1 MRSFLA
7 RIASGS
13 GRSLFRVVASG
24 LVAALFVAA
33 FVGVQEVNAQQ
44 RMDERSWLERAAIN
58 SNPITG
64 LYYGLQDVGAR
75 LGDAAWDSTPQAART
90 VVNGLTRDM
99 TAEQIARESLN
110 VPSTATITDTLTA
123 RLVGF
128 IAFMMGVIVSFLGK
142 VILLL
147 INVLLGF
154 LTYNGFADAPPVVVG
169 WRMVRDLANMFFIVI
184 LILASY
190 STILGWKSEL
200 HVKTVL
206 PKIIVSAVLVN
217 FSKTIVGL
225 LIDASQVVML
235 TFVNAFA
242 SIGAGN
248 FTNALHLP
256 LITATNAASEFQRLV
271 ASTTV
276 TSVQNVAA
284 TGAGQVILDVIIS
297 SALQIFL
304 LVVAI
309 GVMLMMV
316 VFVVGRI
323 VGLWML
329 LIFSPMPFLFD
340 SLPASMKGFMPQ
352 VGKYWN
358 QLSGLLTGGP
368 VMAFW
373 LWLTFATLSAQ
384 GQDERLGLYTQ
395 TGGSV
400 GAGFD
405 TGQNAI
411 SLFMSAIGNAQGL
424 GSYLI
429 AIAMMMMGL
438 QAAIDAAGALNSAGV
453 GGGLMKSIADKTKKY
468 AQRAALYG
476 AGGGVL
482 AGGYMAARGAGWAA
496 SGAAGAVDR
505 RYDVRG
511 RVAGGV
517 RKWVPFAGQN
527 KWLREQQFK
536 NRNEAYKEAKETREL
551 LKNTNAT
558 KAEED
563 AERSIAAFKYGLAGS
578 NAMNLLEREEL
589 AEKAANL
596 KSYDKELKTQK
607 DANTDGLKKTLK
619 DDTLAKRFADRA
631 NKQEATRRAIADL
644 ERQKSLITTDTKR
657 DEKDKEDIDE
667 KIKALRKGAPHL
679 LTDEEQRQKQLKEVR
694 QNWST
699 LEADAKTNFDVLRS
713 VANEGAFVEDK
724 ATGRLKVGDE
734 NAIQQTRNRLT
745 GRDRQN
751 FDAMVQHIRESGEVD
766 AAGNFQATGIK
777 IDRLKNMSIEQDS
790 NFKNRVVEIAV
801 NEKGEVD
808 AANTGYRHSDRRNFA
823 INQIQSG
830 LSAASAVNWLDTST
844 PDGRPAI
851 HGVGTS
857 AGVENRFVQHAKTVG
872 IAEAVQNVGGA
883 VGADGKWDAD
893 AKTAAPMR
901 AAAVHAAANYVQG
914 KLSERTASAETKI
927 EYTNTEG
934 TKVEKTRAEAAK
946 DSKAPQYIKDQ
957 IKGQYQA
964 EIQEVLPMLEGM
976 NDLPQDLKMDVV
988 AALGRSG
995 VAKSLDEGM
1004 MTPTQKQSRNAIREA
1019 ALSTSDEVTEWFT
1032 KQNGTADGRQKMED
1046 FDAIRGYDEDRRA
1059 RFFDSHPEMQASY
1072 AEYERYAAARS
1083 AINQFNET
1091 GKKKGASSGSRPR
1104 GGGGGGRRGGG
1115 GGGGAAPA
1123 AGGSGGGG
1131 TP

>member
-1 MRSFLA
+1 MRSF
-7 RIASGS
+7 
-13 GRSLFRVVASG
+13 F
-24 LVAALFVAA
+24 
-33 FVGVQEVNAQQ
+33 
-44 RMDERSWLERAAIN
+44 SWLAGACCVTLLLGISAPPAFAQAPSFGEAVTN
-58 SNPITG
+58 SLIPG
-64 LYYGLQDVGAR
+64 LGAYR
-75 LGDAAWDSTPQAART
+75 AART
-90 VVNGLTRDM
+90 LIREDERNGSAVNTIMDYVYPQRTSVEVDSQGNVVSERTETPQE
-99 TAEQIARESLN
+99 TARRQLG
-110 VPSTATITDTLTA
+110 VPTTGTIVDTLTA
-123 RLVGF
+123 KLVGF

-154 LTYNGFADAPPVVVG
+154 LTYNGFADAPPVVIG

-190 STILGWKSEL
+190 GTILGWRTNEL
-200 HVKTVL
+200 HVKNIL
-206 PKIIVSAVLVN
+206 PKVLMAAVLVN
-217 FSKTIVGL
+217 FSKTIVAL

-256 LITATNAASEFQRLV
+256 LITSSNAAGQFQRLV
-271 ASTTV
+271 ANAGT
-276 TSVQNVAA
+276 VAA
-284 TGAGQVILDVIIS
+284 TGTQNVVAAGAGQVILDVIIS

-329 LIFSPMPFLFD
+329 LIFSPIPFLA
-340 SLPASMKGFMPQ
+340 SALPGSMKNVLGSQ
-352 VGKYWN
+352 VGKYWS

-395 TGGSV
+395 TGGQV

-411 SLFMSAIGNAQGL
+411 SMFMSAIGNAQGL

-438 QAAIDAAGALNSAGV
+438 QAAIDAAGALKDGGV
-453 GGGLMKSIADKTKKY
+453 GSGLMQDIAKKTKNY
-468 AQRAALYG
+468 AQKAALYG

-482 AGGYMAARGAGWAA
+482 AGGYMAARGAGWVAG
-496 SGAAGAVDR
+496 GAAGAVDR
-505 RYDVRG
+505 RYDIRG
-511 RVAGGV
+511 NVAGAV
-517 RKWVPFAGQN
+517 RRLPFAGQN

-551 LKNTNAT
+551 LKNSNAT

-563 AERSIAAFKYGLAGS
+563 TERSIARLKYGLAGS

-596 KSYDKELKTQK
+596 KSYDKDLKPQKEKNTEELKK
-607 DANTDGLKKTLK
+607 SLK
-619 DDTLAKRFADRA
+619 DETLAKRFADRA

-667 KIKALRKGAPHL
+667 KIKALRKASPHL
-679 LTDEEQRQKQLKEVR
+679 LTDEEQRQKQLKEAR
-694 QNWST
+694 QNWSS
-699 LEADAKTNFDVLRS
+699 LDADAKTNFDFLRS

-751 FDAMVQHIRESGEVD
+751 FEAMVQHIRESGEVD
-766 AAGNFQATGIK
+766 AAGNFKATGIK

-801 NEKGEVD
+801 NEKGEID

-823 INQIQSG
+823 ITKIQSE
-830 LSAASAVNWLDTST
+830 LSAGSAVDWLDRSA

-883 VGADGKWDAD
+883 MGADGKWEVD

-914 KLSERTASAETKI
+914 KLSERTASAEAKV
-927 EYTNTEG
+927 EYTDTSGN
-934 TKVEKTRAEAAK
+934 KVEKTRAEAAK

-995 VAKSLDEGM
+995 VAKSLDESM

-1059 RFFDSHPEMQASY
+1059 RFFDSHPEMQTSY

-1123 AGGSGGGG
+1123 AGGGGGG
-1131 TP
+1131 GATT